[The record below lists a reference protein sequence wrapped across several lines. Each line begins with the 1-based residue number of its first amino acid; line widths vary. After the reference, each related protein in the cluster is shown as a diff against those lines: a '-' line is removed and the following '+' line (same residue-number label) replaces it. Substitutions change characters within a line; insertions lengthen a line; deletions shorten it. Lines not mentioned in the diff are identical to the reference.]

1 MKTIID
7 KINSLKEKFRKVKV
21 NYLAGSEVTVTAD
34 MAKISIETLQKM
46 KETAEALDVYVTYRP
61 AQNTQ
66 GVVLVFIF

>member
-7 KINSLKEKFRKVKV
+7 KINSLKEKFPKAKIDDIS
-21 NYLAGSEVTVTAD
+21 GTEVTVTAD

-46 KETAEALDVYVTYRP
+46 KDTAEAVDVYVTYRP

>member
-7 KINSLKEKFRKVKV
+7 KINSLKEKFPKVKIDDIS
-21 NYLAGSEVTVTAD
+21 GTEVTVTAD

-46 KETAEALDVYVTYRP
+46 KDTAEASDVYVTYRP